1 MPTIH
6 NACAR
11 CCREH
16 VTPSFDNVSFQT
28 ETNMPN
34 KLEDNLCC
42 AYNRASQL
50 VLVVKNPP
58 ANAGDIGVAGL
69 IPGLGR
75 SPGGRHGNANILAWR
90 MPWTEEPGR
99 LQPMG
104 PQSWIQL
111 KLLSTQTCTYNKCS
125 RKKQEEGSKRLIW
138 SRGIRKNLGE
148 RTAWGLSDPDRLSP
162 VKSEPDRSHS
172 RPREQKLGGSG

>member
-58 ANAGDIGVAGL
+58 AKYRRHRRCGFDPWVGKIPWRKAWQCQYSCLENAMDRGPWQATA
-69 IPGLGR
+69 
-75 SPGGRHGNANILAWR
+75 HGA
-90 MPWTEEPGR
+90 TELDTTEA
-99 LQPMG
+99 
-104 PQSWIQL
+104 
-111 KLLSTQTCTYNKCS
+111 T
-125 RKKQEEGSKRLIW
+125 
-138 SRGIRKNLGE
+138 
-148 RTAWGLSDPDRLSP
+148 
-162 VKSEPDRSHS
+162 
-172 RPREQKLGGSG
+172 

>member
-58 ANAGDIGVAGL
+58 ANAGDIGVVGL

-75 SPGGRHGNANILAWR
+75 FPGGGNGNPLQYSCLENAMDRGARQATAHGA
-90 MPWTEEPGR
+90 TELDTTEA
-99 LQPMG
+99 
-104 PQSWIQL
+104 
-111 KLLSTQTCTYNKCS
+111 T
-125 RKKQEEGSKRLIW
+125 
-138 SRGIRKNLGE
+138 
-148 RTAWGLSDPDRLSP
+148 
-162 VKSEPDRSHS
+162 
-172 RPREQKLGGSG
+172 

>member
-11 CCREH
+11 WCGEH
-16 VTPSFDNVSFQT
+16 VIPAFDNASLQT

-58 ANAGDIGVAGL
+58 TNAGDIGDAGL
-69 IPGLGR
+69 IPELGR
-75 SPGGRHGNANILAWR
+75 SPGGGHGNPLQCSCLENPIDRKSLA
-90 MPWTEEPGR
+90 GCS
-99 LQPMG
+99 
-104 PQSWIQL
+104 PQ
-111 KLLSTQTCTYNKCS
+111 LSTQI
-125 RKKQEEGSKRLIW
+125 L
-138 SRGIRKNLGE
+138 
-148 RTAWGLSDPDRLSP
+148 
-162 VKSEPDRSHS
+162 
-172 RPREQKLGGSG
+172 